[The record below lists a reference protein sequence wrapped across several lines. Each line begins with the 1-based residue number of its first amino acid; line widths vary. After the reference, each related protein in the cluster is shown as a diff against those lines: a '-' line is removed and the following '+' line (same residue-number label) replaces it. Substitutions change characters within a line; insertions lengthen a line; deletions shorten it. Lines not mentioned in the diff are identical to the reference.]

1 MNVNRRSL
9 VVSGVGLLVVNGLP
23 LDAFAQST
31 ESLGQG
37 KKLIQMLVDAVN
49 AHDPTRFDQ
58 IYAAGTGYVNHQTL
72 VAAPGGIPARE
83 GFKAYIAQRIAAFPD
98 LSLSAEIVLE
108 SADLVAVN
116 LIWSGTHQGTYL
128 DIPATGKKV
137 TWNSTDILRV
147 KNGLFSDHWGAV
159 DFYGLARQLKG

>member
-1 MNVNRRSL
+1 MNRRDL
-9 VVSGVGLLVVNGLP
+9 VVSGIGLLVANGLS
-23 LDAFAQST
+23 AEACAQGT
-31 ESLGQG
+31 EAPGQG

-49 AHDPTRFDQ
+49 AHDPARFDQ

-72 VAAPGGIPARE
+72 VAAPAGIPARE
-83 GFKAYIAQRIAAFPD
+83 GFKTYIAQRIAAFPD
-98 LSLSAEIVLE
+98 LALSAEIVLE

-128 DIPATGKKV
+128 DVPATGKKV
-137 TWNSTDILRV
+137 SWNSTDILRV
-147 KNGLFSDHWGAV
+147 KNGVFSDHWGAV

>member
-1 MNVNRRSL
+1 MNVNRRG
-9 VVSGVGLLVVNGLP
+9 VVVIGAGLLVANGLP
-23 LDAFAQST
+23 LDARAQDPGAS
-31 ESLGQG
+31 GPG
-37 KKLIQMLVDAVN
+37 IRLIQMLVDAVN
-49 AHDPTRFDQ
+49 AHDTTRFDQ
-58 IYAAGTGYVNHQTL
+58 IYAPGSAYVNHQTL
-72 VAAPGGIPARE
+72 VAAPGGVHARE

-98 LSLSAEIVLE
+98 LSLRAEIAFE
-108 SADLVAVN
+108 SADFVAVN

-137 TWNSTDILRV
+137 SWNSTDILRV

>member
-1 MNVNRRSL
+1 MNRRGL
-9 VVSGVGLLVVNGLP
+9 AVSGIGLLVAEALP
-23 LDAFAQST
+23 MEARAQAT
-31 ESLGQG
+31 ETPGQG

-49 AHDPTRFDQ
+49 AHDPARFDQ

-72 VAAPGGIPARE
+72 VAAPGGIPPRE

-128 DIPATGKKV
+128 DVPATGKKV
-137 TWNSTDILRV
+137 SWNSTDILRV

-159 DFYGLARQLKG
+159 DFYGLSRQLKG